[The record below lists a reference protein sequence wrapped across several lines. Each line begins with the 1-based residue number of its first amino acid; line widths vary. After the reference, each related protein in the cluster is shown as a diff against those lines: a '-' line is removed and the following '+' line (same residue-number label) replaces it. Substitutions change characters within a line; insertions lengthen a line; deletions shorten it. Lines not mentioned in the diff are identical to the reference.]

1 METRMTH
8 PGFKLLCVAA
18 AFMLSA
24 CTKPSNETGINFP
37 VPTPPAKEQEPEV
50 DNGKLK
56 IGTKDDICEG
66 GRVPYF
72 VCLDSDSGWKMS
84 GKPGW
89 ISAVKSEGGAGG
101 KQIVPLILSKNT
113 SGSPRDAELVFKSE
127 SGCTVKLKLTQQP
140 YAAPSVSTLDDK
152 TFIVCCNS
160 HIYFGG
166 VVKHTGARQNDSGML
181 FQMAKQYGAKNCNV
195 IDCSYAGHRLRDFT
209 EAGCT
214 ETSKEPATCS
224 GKGFDLLSGIDL
236 KAVDYVIIAQDGS
249 NRSNFYSEAIAVYDR
264 FAAVNPHVQ
273 PMIINYCYTV
283 FKKHK
288 YVLNGMKDLY
298 SNYGTIVV
306 NAGELINDICTGGA
320 KLPNSS
326 ITNWGQYTF
335 INHKGTND
343 DTGDIHHPNPLSGYI
358 YTQMVVNALTG
369 AAPLDQA
376 GHTALLNNNSVRFAA
391 GSDKYTIS
399 TYKGLFYTTPDDDVD
414 FDAVLAD
421 KATMDDIKSLMP
433 IYINRCPSY

>member
-1 METRMTH
+1 MRRT
-8 PGFKLLCVAA
+8 GLLILGIAIILMPCSCEAPQEEIGTFVIPQ
-18 AFMLSA
+18 
-24 CTKPSNETGINFP
+24 KPKTED
-37 VPTPPAKEQEPEV
+37 PTPV

-56 IGTKDDICEG
+56 IGARTGECDGE
-66 GRVPYF
+66 RAPYF
-72 VCLDSDSGWKMS
+72 VCLNSDSDWKILKYPS
-84 GKPGW
+84 W
-89 ISAVKSEGGAGG
+89 ISIQKKEGGAGE
-101 KQIVPLILSKNT
+101 KQIVPLILSRNT
-113 SGSPRDAELVFKSE
+113 GGSARVGEVVFNSE
-127 SGCTVKLKLTQQP
+127 SGCTITLTLTQQA
-140 YAAPSVSTLDDK
+140 YSKPSVSTLDNK

-214 ETSKEPATCS
+214 ETSKEASTCS

-236 KAVDYVIIAQDGS
+236 KSVDYVIIAQDGS
-249 NRSNFYSEAIAVYDR
+249 NRSNFYSEAIAIYDR

-283 FKKHK
+283 FKKHS
-288 YVLNGMKDLY
+288 YVLNGIQELY
-298 SNYGTIVV
+298 DKYGTIVV
-306 NAGELINDICTGGA
+306 NSGELINDICTGKV
-320 KLPNSS
+320 KLNNSS
-326 ITNWGQYTF
+326 IKNWGHYTF
-335 INHKGTND
+335 INHKGTD
-343 DTGDIHHPNPLSGYI
+343 DNTGDIHHPNPLSGFI
-358 YTQMVVNALTG
+358 YTQMVINALTG
-369 AAPLDQA
+369 AEPLDQA
-376 GHTALLNNNSVRFAA
+376 GQTSLLNNNSVRFAS

-414 FDAVLAD
+414 FDVVLAD

-433 IYINRCPSY
+433 KYINHCPKY